1 MAVDTANKRYSVIG
15 LGIPVPSLL
24 PVPDGSITDEDK
36 LHLIYLYSGISAQV
50 AAIRLSQTV
59 NARFRGSATVEI

>member
-1 MAVDTANKRYSVIG
+1 MAVDTANKRYSMIG
-15 LGIPVPSLL
+15 LGAPVPSLL
-24 PVPDGSITDEDK
+24 PVPDGSITGVDK

-50 AAIRLSQTV
+50 VAVRLSKMV